1 VQGLSPNTLEAR
13 RALYDKA
20 RAALLKQ
27 LRGADPALT
36 DSQITKERLLL
47 EDAIRRIETDMLRP
61 ETATRVLGQDRA
73 KAALPPAGAAAREA
87 EPTRRWQGDDA
98 GDADD
103 VEPGDEEPEAEAYR
117 EQAGRFGAAGS
128 ETRGFERQ
136 RPSAP
141 RRGATSDGRALRYI
155 LMAAGVVVLLGGA
168 ALAVV
173 MMENREDTA
182 ALQPAA
188 PERPALEPTAPAP
201 APSAGKLTD
210 RLGSEEPKPP
220 EDGAASAPAP
230 APPQAPPATEPPE
243 QQQAALPP
251 AAAPSAPTAAQPLT
265 PSPGPQAT
273 IVAQNAVLYEEQ
285 PDNPQRGQ
293 AFRGTVTWRTESVS
307 TGSNAPLETAVKGE
321 VDIPERKVKATVTI
335 RKNVDPA
342 LPATHTMEI
351 QFQVPADF
359 PNGGISNVPG
369 VLMKQ
374 TAQQR
379 GAPLQ
384 GLSVKV
390 TNGFFLVGL
399 ADSPTDQGRNAQLLK
414 ERGWI
419 DVPVLYDNG
428 RRAIMTLEKGIP
440 GDRVFADAFAAW
452 GSAPTAQQ

>member
-27 LRGADPALT
+27 LRSADPALT

-73 KAALPPAGAAAREA
+73 KAALPAAGTGREGDA
-87 EPTRRWQGDDA
+87 TRQWQGTDPDDPD
-98 GDADD
+98 GS
-103 VEPGDEEPEAEAYR
+103 EPADEEPEAEAHPGP
-117 EQAGRFGAAGS
+117 AGRFGAAGS
-128 ETRGFERQ
+128 EARGFERQ
-136 RPSAP
+136 RPAAP
-141 RRGATSDGRALRYI
+141 RRSTTSDGRALRYI

-168 ALAVV
+168 AFAVV

-188 PERPALEPTAPAP
+188 PERPAVEPAPPAPAP
-201 APSAGKLTD
+201 APAAGKLTD

-220 EDGAASAPAP
+220 EDKGAPAQTA
-230 APPQAPPATEPPE
+230 APPEPE

-251 AAAPSAPTAAQPLT
+251 ASATPAPAPAPPPTAAQPLT
-265 PSPGPQAT
+265 PSPGAEAT

-285 PDNPQRGQ
+285 PDAPQRGQ
-293 AFRGTVTWRTESVS
+293 AFRGSVTWRTESVS

-321 VDIPERKVKATVTI
+321 VDIPERKIKATVTI

-342 LPATHTMEI
+342 LPATHTLEI
-351 QFQVPADF
+351 QFQVPSDF

-374 TAQQR
+374 SAQQR
-379 GAPLQ
+379 GVPLQ

-428 RRAIMTLEKGIP
+428 RRAIMTLEKGVP

>member
-36 DSQITKERLLL
+36 DGQITKERLLL

-87 EPTRRWQGDDA
+87 EPPRHWQGADDA
-98 GDADD
+98 ED
-103 VEPGDEEPEAEAYR
+103 VEPGDEEPKAEAYR
-117 EQAGRFGAAGS
+117 DPAGRFGAAVP
-128 ETRGFERQ
+128 EARGFERQ
-136 RPSAP
+136 RPAAP
-141 RRGATSDGRALRYI
+141 RRGAASDGRALRYI

-168 ALAVV
+168 AFAVV
-173 MMENREDTA
+173 MMENQEDTA

-188 PERPALEPTAPAP
+188 PERPALEPVAPAP
-201 APSAGKLTD
+201 APSAEKLTD
-210 RLGSEEPKPP
+210 RLGVEEPKILNNVTP
-220 EDGAASAPAP
+220 GPAP
-230 APPQAPPATEPPE
+230 EPPATQPPDQE

-251 AAAPSAPTAAQPLT
+251 AAAPSTPAPTAAQPLT
-265 PSPGPQAT
+265 PSPGAEAN

-293 AFRGTVTWRTESVS
+293 AFRGTVAWRTESVS

-428 RRAIMTLEKGIP
+428 RRAIMTLEKGVP

-452 GSAPTAQQ
+452 GAAPAAQQ